1 MFGRLL
7 PLHPRHL
14 RLALVP
20 LSLLVMGGGG
30 CTGKKKVLQTPEQAF
45 AALTAAAKE
54 GDVGAAHIYTLLDE
68 RSRWGAISA
77 HKDLRAICALI
88 AAHYPPQGRKRE
100 MRRCNLAA
108 RAKTTKAW
116 FAAHARRERLF
127 APLAALTRVE
137 GRSEEGDRATLSSGG
152 RELAFCK
159 QEGAWTYCGLRE
171 HFEQLKLKAA
181 RDLTT
186 VRENTEAYKQGR

>member
-7 PLHPRHL
+7 PLSP

-20 LSLLVMGGGG
+20 LSLLLLGGG
-30 CTGKKKVLQTPEQAF
+30 CTGTSKKPQTPEQAF
-45 AALTAAAKE
+45 AAVTAAAKE
-54 GDVGAAHIYTLLDE
+54 GDTGAAHVYTLLDE
-68 RSRWGAISA
+68 KSRWSAISA
-77 HKDLRAICALI
+77 HKDRRAICALI
-88 AAHYPPQGRKRE
+88 KAHYPQQSRKRE
-100 MRRCNLAA
+100 MRRCSLAA

-116 FAAHARRERLF
+116 FAAHARRERLL

-137 GRSEEGDRATLSSGG
+137 GRSDKGDRVTLSSGG
-152 RELAFCK
+152 HKLAFCK

-171 HFEQLKLKAA
+171 HIEQLKLKSA

-186 VRENTEAYKQGR
+186 VRENAEAYKQGR